1 MFLKNIEFMANIYD
15 KLDALLITN
24 KEGIIEYSARFD
36 AQDNS
41 IRNEGY
47 TGKSILEIYPSL
59 SKETSSHF
67 RVMQTGMPIIDE
79 RQTLTDINGHS
90 FTFLS
95 STYPIEHD
103 NEIIGAIEGSVLLE
117 IDGVAFKKVGKNQEP
132 SSEKELFRL
141 DHIITSN
148 REMELIKERVQKAA
162 ETDSSVMVIG
172 ETGTGKEL
180 IAQSLHTHS
189 KRKGKPFISQNCSAI
204 PTNLLES
211 LLFGTVKGSY
221 TGAEDSKGLFELA
234 NHGTLFLDELN
245 SMDISLQGKILK
257 AIEDKKI
264 RRIGSSKETKVDVRI
279 VSAMNE
285 EPIELIKKNE
295 LRSDLFY
302 RLGVIQFR
310 IPPLRKRREDIPLL
324 TKHFI
329 QEFRQNSSE
338 NITEISSIVEKAFIN
353 YDWPGNI
360 RELRNAIEYAFNFTS
375 GTKITLNDIPET
387 ILYNNKHAKQEA
399 EDGPKDNF
407 FTSSLTDLVE
417 AYEKEIIKSALET
430 GGNVTN
436 TARLLG
442 TSRQALQYKVMKYHI
457 SI

>member
-15 KLDALLITN
+15 RLDALLITN
-24 KEGIIEYSARFD
+24 REGIVEYSARFD
-36 AQDNS
+36 DQDNS
-41 IRNEGY
+41 IKNEGY
-47 TGKSILEIYPSL
+47 TGKNILDIYPLL

-67 RVMQTGMPIIDE
+67 RVMKTGIPIMDE
-79 RQTLTDINGHS
+79 RQTLTDLNGRS

-95 STYPIEHD
+95 STYPIEYD
-103 NEIIGAIEGSVLLE
+103 NEIIGAIEGSLLLE
-117 IDGVAFKKVGKNQEP
+117 IDGVPFKQMRSDQGIP
-132 SSEKELFRL
+132 SGERLFCL
-141 DHIITSN
+141 DHIITNNSK
-148 REMELIKERVQKAA
+148 MKMIKERVKRAA
-162 ETDSSVMVIG
+162 ENDSAVMIIG

-189 KRKGKPFISQNCSAI
+189 RRNGKPFISQNCSAI

-221 TGAEDSKGLFELA
+221 TGAEDSKGLFELSD
-234 NHGTLFLDELN
+234 HGTLFLDELN

-257 AIEDKKI
+257 AIEEKKV

-285 EPIELIKKNE
+285 EPAELIKKNE

-329 QEFRQNSSE
+329 SEFNRGSTR
-338 NITEISSIVEKAFIN
+338 NITEVSDIVEKAFMN

-360 RELRNAIEYAFNFTS
+360 RELRNAIEYAFNFIT

-387 ILYNNKHAKQEA
+387 ILYSNKQISHGTEDDLKPSQFNASLA
-399 EDGPKDNF
+399 EMI
-407 FTSSLTDLVE
+407 E
-417 AYEKEIIKSALET
+417 EYEKEIIKKALET
-430 GGNVTN
+430 GGSVTN
-436 TARLLG
+436 AARLLG
-442 TSRQALQYKVMKYHI
+442 TSRQALQYKVMKYHLNA
-457 SI
+457 